1 MIIVLYLMP
10 NITELTNFSRTNS
23 LEGRAFSA
31 FVSGWS
37 QSVSAD
43 ARAFWAE
50 TSAKQKANR
59 RVPSTINR
67 IKVCL
72 NIKSFEIIGRRY
84 FQNVTGNVK
93 IL

>member
-1 MIIVLYLMP
+1 MLLVLYLMP
-10 NITELTNFSRTNS
+10 NITELTNLSSTNS
-23 LEGRAFSA
+23 LEGRVFSA
-31 FVSGWS
+31 FVSGS
-37 QSVSAD
+37 PQFASAD
-43 ARAFWAE
+43 SRAFSAE
-50 TSAKQKANR
+50 TSAKQKVNR

-67 IKVCL
+67 VKVCL